1 MNKHVQL
8 LGGIVPENV
17 LNQCLFDEDGFVKHY
32 VTTASQAA
40 SHAAL
45 ACVIRE
51 GYAVDVLNDMSPTL
65 TVFVEGMDVH
75 DLMNLKT
82 VYNTHVTPPRNA
94 LYKWRINTSVSR
106 SQKAAE
112 EAEANAKKYT
122 TSTQKLAGM
131 MDDLLTS
138 VFKVDHDKEGETEV
152 FINDAFLNKDR
163 IDDIK
168 APRPNKY
175 MRKIKTFESHDINGS
190 PIEIDVWV
198 DVYDVIKAFNV
209 TSGPMQHALKK
220 VLCAGERG
228 HKDLLEDLNDII
240 VSVERE
246 IEMVKEGK

>member
-1 MNKHVQL
+1 MNKHIQL
-8 LGGIVPENV
+8 LGQIVPQNV

-32 VTTASQAA
+32 VTTVSQAA

-45 ACVIRE
+45 ASVIRE
-51 GYAVDVLNDMSPTL
+51 GYLVDVLNDSSPEL
-65 TVFVEGMDVH
+65 TVFVEGMDGN
-75 DLMNLKT
+75 DLMSLKT

-94 LYKWRINTSVSR
+94 LYKWRISASVSGT
-106 SQKAAE
+106 QKAEVVE
-112 EAEANAKKYT
+112 EMIKNHK
-122 TSTQKLAGM
+122 TSSEKLAGIM
-131 MDDLLTS
+131 EDVLTS
-138 VFKVDHDKEGETEV
+138 VFKVDRNKEGEPEV
-152 FINDAFLNKDR
+152 FINEALIKKDH
-163 IDDIK
+163 IQEIK

-175 MRKIKTFESHDINGS
+175 MRKIKSFESHDINGS

-240 VSVERE
+240 ASVERE

>member
-8 LGGIVPENV
+8 LGKIVPENV

-45 ACVIRE
+45 ASVIRE
-51 GYAVDVLNDMSPTL
+51 GYVVDVLNDSSPTL
-65 TVFVEGMDVH
+65 TVFIEGMDGQ
-75 DLMNLKT
+75 DLMGLKT

-112 EAEANAKKYT
+112 EAENVKKYT
-122 TSTQKLAGM
+122 TSTQKLAGIM
-131 MDDLLTS
+131 EDVLTS
-138 VFKVDHDKEGETEV
+138 VFKVDRNKEGDPEV
-152 FINDAFLNKDR
+152 FINEAFIDKDC
-163 IDDIK
+163 IQDIK

>member
-1 MNKHVQL
+1 MNKHIQL
-8 LGGIVPENV
+8 LGQIVPQDV

-32 VTTASQAA
+32 VTTVSQAA
-40 SHAAL
+40 SNTAL
-45 ACVIRE
+45 ASVIRE
-51 GYAVDVLNDMSPTL
+51 GYLVDVLNDISPEV
-65 TVFVEGMDVH
+65 TVFVEGMDGN
-75 DLMNLKT
+75 DLMSLKT

-94 LYKWRINTSVSR
+94 LYKWRISASVSGT
-106 SQKAAE
+106 QKAE
-112 EAEANAKKYT
+112 EMVKNHK
-122 TSTQKLAGM
+122 TSSEKLAGIM
-131 MDDLLTS
+131 EDVLAS
-138 VFKVDHDKEGETEV
+138 VFKVDRNKEGEPELFV
-152 FINDAFLNKDR
+152 NEAFVNKDC
-163 IDDIK
+163 IQDIK

-175 MRKIKTFESHDINGS
+175 MRKIKSFESHDINGS

-240 VSVERE
+240 VCVERE

>member
-1 MNKHVQL
+1 MNKHIQL
-8 LGGIVPENV
+8 LGQIVPQNV

-32 VTTASQAA
+32 VTTVSQAA
-40 SHAAL
+40 SNTAL
-45 ACVIRE
+45 ASVIRE
-51 GYAVDVLNDMSPTL
+51 GYLVDVLNDISPEV
-65 TVFVEGMDVH
+65 TVFVEGMDGS
-75 DLMNLKT
+75 DLMTLKT

-94 LYKWRINTSVSR
+94 LYKWRISASVSGT
-106 SQKAAE
+106 QKAE
-112 EAEANAKKYT
+112 EMVKNHK
-122 TSTQKLAGM
+122 TSSEKLAGIM
-131 MDDLLTS
+131 EDVLAS
-138 VFKVDHDKEGETEV
+138 VFKVDRNKEGEPELFV
-152 FINDAFLNKDR
+152 NEAFVNKDC
-163 IDDIK
+163 IQDIK

-175 MRKIKTFESHDINGS
+175 MRKIKSFESHDINGS

-240 VSVERE
+240 ASVERE

>member
-1 MNKHVQL
+1 MNKYVQL
-8 LGGIVPENV
+8 LGEIVPEDV
-17 LNQCLFDEDGFVKHY
+17 LNKCLFDEDGFVKHY
-32 VTTASQAA
+32 VDTSSQFA
-40 SHAAL
+40 SHSAL
-45 ACVIRE
+45 GFAIRA

-112 EAEANAKKYT
+112 EAQAMVKNHK
-122 TSTQKLAGM
+122 TSSEKLAGIM
-131 MDDLLTS
+131 EDVLTNA
-138 VFKVDHDKEGETEV
+138 FKVDRDKEGGPQV
-152 FINDAFLNKDR
+152 FISDAL
-163 IDDIK
+163 IK
-168 APRPNKY
+168 ENCIQEIRAPRPNKY

-240 VSVERE
+240 ASVERE